1 MKSTSKFFC
10 KAPFTEMSIDPR
22 GEILPC
28 CRYEGTLS
36 ALKDERIDKA
46 WNNKN
51 YKDLRT
57 RFLNGEK
64 PKECIDCWN
73 AEESGNVSLRQSIN
87 LMAQDIDF
95 DSNIVEKPPLY
106 YEFKLSNRCNLK
118 CRMCYA
124 SNSSS
129 IAKETKINPLVILET
144 TTPEERKHLLSNKI
158 IGTHHEQIV
167 FEWIK
172 SAKHILFAGGEPFIN
187 KEIKII
193 IQYIED
199 QKLSKDIEVLLI
211 TNGTYW
217 DDKFVSQL
225 KNFKKLKFTISI
237 DDIYERNDYQREM
250 SDFNV
255 IEENLIKFSSIFHKK
270 IIFNC
275 TINWYNIWEIE
286 EFFKYA
292 DDINIPV
299 SVQFVTA
306 PVHLNIINL
315 PIKIKKLINEKYKS
329 STDERI
335 KLIVNRLNLPG
346 KDLSFN
352 FFNHVKHYDKLRNNS
367 FTDVFSEWSRIL
379 LNEK

>member
-1 MKSTSKFFC
+1 
-10 KAPFTEMSIDPR
+10 
-22 GEILPC
+22 
-28 CRYEGTLS
+28 
-36 ALKDERIDKA
+36 
-46 WNNKN
+46 
-51 YKDLRT
+51 
-57 RFLNGEK
+57 
-64 PKECIDCWN
+64 
-73 AEESGNVSLRQSIN
+73 
-87 LMAQDIDF
+87 
-95 DSNIVEKPPLY
+95 
-106 YEFKLSNRCNLK
+106 
-118 CRMCYA
+118 
-124 SNSSS
+124 
-129 IAKETKINPLVILET
+129 
-144 TTPEERKHLLSNKI
+144 
-158 IGTHHEQIV
+158 
-167 FEWIK
+167 
-172 SAKHILFAGGEPFIN
+172 
-187 KEIKII
+187 
-193 IQYIED
+193 
-199 QKLSKDIEVLLI
+199 
-211 TNGTYW
+211 
-217 DDKFVSQL
+217 
-225 KNFKKLKFTISI
+225 
-237 DDIYERNDYQREM
+237 M

-270 IIFNC
+270 INFNC